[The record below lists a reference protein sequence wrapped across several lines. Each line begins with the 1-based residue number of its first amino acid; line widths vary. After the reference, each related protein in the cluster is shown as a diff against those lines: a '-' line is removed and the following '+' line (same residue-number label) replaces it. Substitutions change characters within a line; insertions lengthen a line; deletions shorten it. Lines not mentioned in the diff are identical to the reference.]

1 MRISDIINEDCVEI
15 GAEFC
20 DRDEALTRLLRL
32 QQQQGNILNSTAM
45 RKELLRQERAN
56 PGAVS
61 CRVAIPV
68 IRDTSAHGTR
78 LTAITLSEGV
88 DYSAPDGRKVNMI
101 FLITGPENNSDSQ
114 WLKARLMR
122 LLMDAGFTA
131 RLSAAKDREEFIRML
146 REREQVRFTQPV
158 PKKEYDCSKFLM
170 KNNNTMKENFWRRIG
185 KKLPKGLSSIR
196 SKIHRQA
203 RTLSHSKL

>member
-32 QQQQGNILNSTAM
+32 HQQQGNIPDSTAV
-45 RKELLRQERAN
+45 RRELLRQEKAN

-68 IRDTSAHGTR
+68 IRDTAARRTR
-78 LTAITLSEGV
+78 LTAITLSDGIEYG
-88 DYSAPDGRKVNMI
+88 APDGRKVNLI
-101 FLITGPENNSDSQ
+101 FLITGSQDNNDWQ

-131 RLSAAKDREEFIRML
+131 RLSAAKNREEFIRML
-146 REREQVRFTQPV
+146 KDREQVRFTPPV
-158 PKKEYDCSKFLM
+158 PKKEYDCSKFLV
-170 KNNNTMKENFWRRIG
+170 KNNKPMKTGVFRRIG
-185 KKLPKGLSSIR
+185 EHLPKVKEVKSLLVR
-196 SKIHRQA
+196 LPRRVKRPQ
-203 RTLSHSKL
+203 T